1 MSCPAGQDM
10 TIDTIYVDPII
21 PTTGDTLFISIT
33 KPFRSGDIYE
43 LNTMAAFVNRSVAKK
58 SLDRIVVVPN
68 PYVAAASWEQKLPP
82 GIISGR
88 GERKIGF
95 INLPE
100 TCTIRIYTT
109 RGYLVRLIEH
119 ESTIADGT
127 EFWDLKTKD
136 GMEVAFGLY
145 FFHIDADELG
155 EKLGRFAI
163 IK

>member
-1 MSCPAGQDM
+1 M

-43 LNTMAAFVNRSVAKK
+43 LNTMAAFVNRSVAKN